1 MALDLIAELGRPCYN
16 EEDCRTREIDMS
28 PKAIAARLEEVRALY
43 KLMVSL
49 GTIDTT
55 KATRVEP

>member
-1 MALDLIAELGRPCYN
+1 
-16 EEDCRTREIDMS
+16 MS
-28 PKAIAARLEEVRALY
+28 PKAIAGRLEEVRALY

-55 KATRVEP
+55 KARRVEM